1 MIINKIKSFNFVWRI
16 IYIFSFKSSLK
27 YRFWY
32 IIWEI
37 VKMFRLITGK
47 KLKPYFPK
55 NLYWD
60 YIIRGNFYEEIGFV
74 CYILAAIYA

>member
-1 MIINKIKSFNFVWRI
+1 
-16 IYIFSFKSSLK
+16 LK